1 MSMLNTLNTA
11 ATGMDAQSK
20 QIETISNN
28 LANAD
33 TTGFKKSRTDFQD
46 LLYQNIKA
54 PGAATSATTQNPTGV
69 QIGAGVKVIGTS
81 RDHEDGTLKPTSRKL
96 DIAVEGIGFLAIQKP
111 NGELAYTRDG
121 SLRVGPEGQLQNADG
136 YAVVPEIQIPEN
148 TKDINITF
156 DGRVQVRDEA
166 GAVNDLGQLQLTSFA
181 NDAGLQAE
189 GGNLYSATPASGA
202 PIPGT
207 PTDGGLGR
215 IHQGYLEASNVKPVS
230 EMTDMIRSQRV
241 YELNSKIISTAD
253 QMMNSLNN
261 IR

>member
-1 MSMLNTLNTA
+1 MLNTLNTA

-54 PGAATSATTQNPTGV
+54 PGAATSATTVNPTGV
-69 QIGAGVKVIGTS
+69 QIGAGVKVVGAS
-81 RDHEDGTLKPTSRKL
+81 RDHEGGTLRPTNRKL
-96 DIAVEGIGFLAIQKP
+96 DVAIEGLGFLAIQKP
-111 NGELAYTRDG
+111 NGDIAYTRDG
-121 SLRVGPEGQLQNADG
+121 SLRVGPEGKLQNANG
-136 YAVVPEIQIPEN
+136 YAVVPEIQIPQN
-148 TKDINITF
+148 TKDINISF
-156 DGRVQVRDEA
+156 DGRVEVKDDQG
-166 GAVNDLGQLQLTSFA
+166 GATEIGQIQLTSFA

-189 GGNLYSATPASGA
+189 GGNLYNATPASGA

-215 IHQGYLEASNVKPVS
+215 LHQGYLEASNVKPVT
-230 EMTDMIRSQRV
+230 EMTDMIRAQRV
-241 YELNSKIISTAD
+241 YELNSKVISTAD
-253 QMMNSLNN
+253 QMMNSLNS